1 MILEK
6 RIPLKYWF
14 KEIKW
19 DLLIVSVFLVIIYF
33 VELYLINLNIPISI
47 GAFLG
52 TAIALLL
59 SFKLSQSY
67 DRWWEARKIW
77 GAIVNDSRTLVIQLK
92 QFSNESDRS
101 VVKTMAYR
109 QIAWCFTLGRHL
121 RKLDVCYNLEDFIS
135 EDELTAIK
143 RKKHVPLTLL
153 NHHVQNVRSLH
164 EEKSL
169 NDFQQ
174 IQVDSTILRLTASM
188 GMAERIKNTVFPRTY
203 RNVLHFFI
211 YIFLLLLSLSLE
223 NVHGFFEIPLL
234 IIIAIPFFMLEKIA
248 FVIQDPFENQPT
260 DTAMT
265 SIARAIEINIKELL
279 GEKELPEP
287 LKDNGFYIM

>member
-19 DLLIVSVFLVIIYF
+19 DLLIVSVFSAIIYF
-33 VELYLINLNIPISI
+33 IKLYLINLDIPVSI

-92 QFSNESDRS
+92 QFSKESDKS
-101 VVKTMAYR
+101 IVKTMAYR
-109 QIAWCFTLGRHL
+109 QIAWCYALGRYL
-121 RKLDVCYNLEDFIS
+121 RKQDVLVNLEDFIS
-135 EDELTAIK
+135 EDEIASIRHK
-143 RKKHVPLTLL
+143 NHVPLTLL
-153 NHHVQNVRSLH
+153 DHHGQNVRALH
-164 EEKSL
+164 KENSL
-169 NDFQQ
+169 NDYQQ
-174 IQVDSTILRLTASM
+174 IQLDTTILKFTASM

-211 YIFLLLLSLSLE
+211 YIFLLLLSLALE
-223 NVHGFFEIPLL
+223 NVYGFLEIPLL
-234 IIIAIPFFMLEKIA
+234 ILISIPFFMLEKIA
-248 FVIQDPFENQPT
+248 FVIQDPFENKPT

-265 SIARAIEINIKELL
+265 SIARTIEINIKELL

-287 LKDNGFYIM
+287 YKNNGFYIM

>member
-6 RIPLKYWF
+6 RIPLRYWL

-19 DLLIVSVFLVIIYF
+19 DLLIVSVFSIIIYF
-33 VELYLINLNIPISI
+33 FKLYIINLEIPISI

-77 GAIVNDSRTLVIQLK
+77 GAIVNDSRTFVIQLK
-92 QFSNESDRS
+92 QFCKESDQGTI
-101 VVKTMAYR
+101 KTMAYR
-109 QIAWCFTLGRHL
+109 QIGWCYALGQYL
-121 RKLDVCYNLEDFIS
+121 RRQPMMDPLENFIS
-135 EDELTAIK
+135 EDELLVVK
-143 RKKHVPLTLL
+143 GKKHIPLTLL
-153 NHHVQNVRSLH
+153 DHNAQSVRSLY
-164 EEKSL
+164 KANSI

-174 IQVDSTILRLTASM
+174 IQLDRTLLNLTASM

-211 YIFLLLLSLSLE
+211 YIFLLLLSLALE
-223 NVHGFFEIPLL
+223 SVYGFLEVPIL
-234 IIIAIPFFMLEKIA
+234 ILISIPFFMLEKIA
-248 FVIQDPFENQPT
+248 FVIQDPFENKPT

-279 GEKELPEP
+279 EEEELPEP
-287 LKDNGFYIM
+287 TKDNGYYIM

>member
-1 MILEK
+1 M
-6 RIPLKYWF
+6 
-14 KEIKW
+14 EIKW
-19 DLLIVSVFLVIIYF
+19 DLLIVSVFSVIIY
-33 VELYLINLNIPISI
+33 VIKLYLINLDIPLSI
-47 GAFLG
+47 GTFLG

-67 DRWWEARKIW
+67 ERWWEARKIW

-92 QFSNESDRS
+92 QFSEESDNS
-101 VVKTMAYR
+101 ILKTMAYR
-109 QIAWCFTLGRHL
+109 QIAWCYALGQYL
-121 RKLDVCYNLEDFIS
+121 RKLDGLDFLKEFIS
-135 EDELTAIK
+135 EDEMILINQNN
-143 RKKHVPLTLL
+143 HGPLTLL
-153 NHHVQNVRSLH
+153 DHHGRDVKTLH
-164 EEKSL
+164 KRKSL

-174 IQVDSTILRLTASM
+174 VQLDNTILRLTASM

-211 YIFLLLLSLSLE
+211 YIFLLLLSLALE
-223 NVHGFFEIPLL
+223 NIYGFLEIPLL
-234 IIIAIPFFMLEKIA
+234 ILISIPFFMLEKIA
-248 FVIQDPFENQPT
+248 FVIQDPFENKPT

-287 LKDNGFYIM
+287 LKNNGFYIM

>member
-19 DLLIVSVFLVIIYF
+19 DLLIVSVFSILIYF
-33 VELYLINLNIPISI
+33 FKIYVINLDIPLGI
-47 GAFLG
+47 GTFLG

-77 GAIVNDSRTLVIQLK
+77 GAIVNDSRSFVVQLK
-92 QFSNESDRS
+92 QFNKESENS
-101 VVKTMAYR
+101 MVKTMSYR
-109 QIAWCFTLGRHL
+109 QIAWCYALGSFL
-121 RKLDVCYNLEDFIS
+121 RKLDVPDNLKDYIS
-135 EDELTAIK
+135 QEEIFSLSH
-143 RKKHVPLTLL
+143 KKHIPLALLDDHAQNLKTL
-153 NHHVQNVRSLH
+153 HK
-164 EEKSL
+164 EKSI

-174 IQVDSTILRLTASM
+174 IQLDSTIARLTASM

-211 YIFLLLLSLSLE
+211 YIFLLLLSLALE
-223 NVHGFFEIPLL
+223 DLYGFLEIPILVL
-234 IIIAIPFFMLEKIA
+234 ISIPFFMLEKIA

-279 GEKELPEP
+279 GEKDLPEP
-287 LKDNGFYIM
+287 LKDKDFYIM

>member
-19 DLLIVSVFLVIIYF
+19 DLLIVSVFSIIIYF
-33 VELYLINLNIPISI
+33 FKLYVVNLDIPLGI
-47 GAFLG
+47 GTFLG

-92 QFSNESDRS
+92 QFIKEPDSSI
-101 VVKTMAYR
+101 VKTMAYR
-109 QIAWCFTLGRHL
+109 QIAWCYALGQHL
-121 RKLDVCYNLEDFIS
+121 RKQDVLGKLEDFIS
-135 EDELTAIK
+135 KDEIISIK
-143 RKKHVPLTLL
+143 LKKHVPLTLL
-153 NHHVQNVRSLH
+153 DHHGQNVRNLH
-164 EEKSL
+164 KEKSL

-174 IQVDSTILRLTASM
+174 IQLDTTILKLTASM

-211 YIFLLLLSLSLE
+211 YIFLLLLSLALE
-223 NVHGFFEIPLL
+223 DVYGFLEIPLL
-234 IIIAIPFFMLEKIA
+234 IFISIPFFMLEKIA
-248 FVIQDPFENQPT
+248 FVIQDPFENFPT

-265 SIARAIEINIKELL
+265 SISRNIEINIKELL

-287 LKDNGFYIM
+287 LKNKGFYIM

>member
-1 MILEK
+1 M
-6 RIPLKYWF
+6 
-14 KEIKW
+14 EIKW
-19 DLLIVSVFLVIIYF
+19 DLLIVSVFSVIIY
-33 VELYLINLNIPISI
+33 VIKLYLINLDIPLGI
-47 GAFLG
+47 GTFLG

-67 DRWWEARKIW
+67 ERWWEARKIW

-92 QFSNESDRS
+92 QFSVASDNS
-101 VVKTMAYR
+101 ILKTMAYR
-109 QIAWCFTLGRHL
+109 QIAWCYALGQYL
-121 RKLDVCYNLEDFIS
+121 RKLDGLDFLKEFIS
-135 EDELTAIK
+135 EDEMILINQNN
-143 RKKHVPLTLL
+143 HGPLTLL
-153 NHHVQNVRSLH
+153 DHHGRDVKTLH
-164 EEKSL
+164 KRKSL

-174 IQVDSTILRLTASM
+174 VQLDNTILRLTASM

-211 YIFLLLLSLSLE
+211 YIFLLLLSLALE
-223 NVHGFFEIPLL
+223 NIYGFLEIPLL
-234 IIIAIPFFMLEKIA
+234 VLISIPFFMLEKIA
-248 FVIQDPFENQPT
+248 FVIQDPFENKPT

-287 LKDNGFYIM
+287 LKNKGFYIM

>member
-6 RIPLKYWF
+6 RIPLRYWIM
-14 KEIKW
+14 EIKW
-19 DLLIVSVFLVIIYF
+19 DLLIVSVFSVIIY
-33 VELYLINLNIPISI
+33 VIKLYLISLDIPLSI
-47 GAFLG
+47 GTFLG

-67 DRWWEARKIW
+67 ERWWEARKIW

-92 QFSNESDRS
+92 QFSEKSDNS
-101 VVKTMAYR
+101 ILKTMAYR
-109 QIAWCFTLGRHL
+109 QIAWCYALGQYL
-121 RKLDVCYNLEDFIS
+121 RKLDGLDFLKEFIS
-135 EDELTAIK
+135 EDEMILINQNN
-143 RKKHVPLTLL
+143 HGPLTLL
-153 NHHVQNVRSLH
+153 DHHGRDVKTLH
-164 EEKSL
+164 KRKSL

-174 IQVDSTILRLTASM
+174 VQLDNTILRLTASM

-211 YIFLLLLSLSLE
+211 YIFLLLLSLALE
-223 NVHGFFEIPLL
+223 NIYGFLEVPLL
-234 IIIAIPFFMLEKIA
+234 VLISIPFFMLEKIA
-248 FVIQDPFENQPT
+248 FVIQDPFENKPT

-287 LKDNGFYIM
+287 LKNKGFYIM

>member
-6 RIPLKYWF
+6 RIPLRYWIM
-14 KEIKW
+14 EIKW
-19 DLLIVSVFLVIIYF
+19 DLLIVSVFSVIIY
-33 VELYLINLNIPISI
+33 VIKLYLINLDIPLGI
-47 GAFLG
+47 GTFLG

-67 DRWWEARKIW
+67 ERWWEARKIW
-77 GAIVNDSRTLVIQLK
+77 GSIVNDSRTLVIQLK
-92 QFSNESDRS
+92 QFSEKSDNS
-101 VVKTMAYR
+101 ILKTMAYR
-109 QIAWCFTLGRHL
+109 QIAWCYALGQYL
-121 RKLDVCYNLEDFIS
+121 RKLDELDFLKEFIS
-135 EDELTAIK
+135 EDEMILINQNN
-143 RKKHVPLTLL
+143 HGPLTLL
-153 NHHVQNVRSLH
+153 DHHGRDVKTLH
-164 EEKSL
+164 KRKSL

-174 IQVDSTILRLTASM
+174 VQLDNTILRLTASM

-211 YIFLLLLSLSLE
+211 YIFLLLLSLALE
-223 NVHGFFEIPLL
+223 NIYGFLEVPLL
-234 IIIAIPFFMLEKIA
+234 VLISIPFFMLEKIA
-248 FVIQDPFENQPT
+248 FVIQDPFENKPT

-287 LKDNGFYIM
+287 LKNKGFYIM

>member
-19 DLLIVSVFLVIIYF
+19 DLLIVSVFSVIIYSVKLF
-33 VELYLINLNIPISI
+33 INNLDIPLGI
-47 GAFLG
+47 GTFLG

-92 QFSNESDRS
+92 QFIKESDNS
-101 VVKTMAYR
+101 IVKTMAYR
-109 QIAWCFTLGRHL
+109 QIAWCYALGHHL
-121 RKLDVCYNLEDFIS
+121 RKQDVLGILEGFLSKDEIIFI
-135 EDELTAIK
+135 K
-143 RKKHVPLTLL
+143 HKKHVPLTLL
-153 NHHVQNVRSLH
+153 NKHGQNVRTLH
-164 EEKSL
+164 IEKSL

-174 IQVDSTILRLTASM
+174 IQIDTTILKLTESM

-211 YIFLLLLSLSLE
+211 YIFLLLLSLALE
-223 NVHGFFEIPLL
+223 NVYGFLEIPLL
-234 IIIAIPFFMLEKIA
+234 IFISIPFFMLEKIA
-248 FVIQDPFENQPT
+248 FVIQDPFENKPT

-279 GEKELPEP
+279 GEKELPDP
-287 LKDNGFYIM
+287 LKNNGFYIM

>member
-19 DLLIVSVFLVIIYF
+19 DLLIVSVFSVIIYF
-33 VELYLINLNIPISI
+33 IKLYLIDLDIPLSI

-92 QFSNESDRS
+92 QFCKESDNS
-101 VVKTMAYR
+101 IVKTMAYR
-109 QIAWCFTLGRHL
+109 QIAWCYTLGRHL
-121 RKLDVCYNLEDFIS
+121 RKQDVLGNLEDFIS
-135 EDELTAIK
+135 EDEIIFIK
-143 RKKHVPLTLL
+143 QKNHVPLTLL
-153 NHHVQNVRSLH
+153 DHHGQNVRSLH
-164 EEKSL
+164 RENLL
-169 NDFQQ
+169 NNFQQ
-174 IQVDSTILRLTASM
+174 IQLDSTILKFTASM

-211 YIFLLLLSLSLE
+211 YIFLLLLSLALE
-223 NVHGFFEIPLL
+223 NIYGFLEIPLL
-234 IIIAIPFFMLEKIA
+234 VLISIPFFMLEKIA
-248 FVIQDPFENQPT
+248 FVIQDPFENKPT

-265 SIARAIEINIKELL
+265 SIARNIEINIKELL
-279 GEKELPEP
+279 GEKEFPEP
-287 LKDNGFYIM
+287 LKNSGFYIM

>member
-19 DLLIVSVFLVIIYF
+19 DLLIVSVFSIIIYF
-33 VELYLINLNIPISI
+33 FKLYVVNLDIPLGI
-47 GAFLG
+47 GTFLG

-92 QFSNESDRS
+92 QFIKEPDSSI
-101 VVKTMAYR
+101 VKTIAYR
-109 QIAWCFTLGRHL
+109 QIAWCYALGQHL
-121 RKLDVCYNLEDFIS
+121 RKQDVLGKLEDFIS
-135 EDELTAIK
+135 KDEIISIK
-143 RKKHVPLTLL
+143 LKKHVPLTLL
-153 NHHVQNVRSLH
+153 DHHGQNVRNLH
-164 EEKSL
+164 KEKSL

-174 IQVDSTILRLTASM
+174 IQLDTTILKLTASM

-211 YIFLLLLSLSLE
+211 YIFLLLLSLALE
-223 NVHGFFEIPLL
+223 DVYGFLEIPLL
-234 IIIAIPFFMLEKIA
+234 IFISIPFFMLEKIA
-248 FVIQDPFENQPT
+248 FVIQDPFENFPT

-265 SIARAIEINIKELL
+265 SISRNIEINIKELL

-287 LKDNGFYIM
+287 LENKGFYIM

>member
-19 DLLIVSVFLVIIYF
+19 DLLIVSVFSIFIFFFKIY
-33 VELYLINLNIPISI
+33 VVNLDIPLSI
-47 GAFLG
+47 GTFLG

-77 GAIVNDSRTLVIQLK
+77 GAIVNDSRSFVVQLK
-92 QFSNESDRS
+92 QFNKESDNGII
-101 VVKTMAYR
+101 KTMSYR
-109 QIAWCFTLGRHL
+109 QIAWCYALGSYL
-121 RKLDVCYNLEDFIS
+121 RKLDAPDNLEDYIS
-135 EDELTAIK
+135 PEELFTLRDKNHI
-143 RKKHVPLTLL
+143 PLALL
-153 NHHVQNVRSLH
+153 DSNAQNVRNLH
-164 EEKSL
+164 KEKSL

-174 IQVDSTILRLTASM
+174 IQLDSTITSLTASM

-211 YIFLLLLSLSLE
+211 YIFLLLLSLALE
-223 NVHGFFEIPLL
+223 NVYGFLEIPLL
-234 IIIAIPFFMLEKIA
+234 ILISIPFFMLEKIA
-248 FVIQDPFENQPT
+248 FVIQDPFENKPT

-287 LKDNGFYIM
+287 LKANGFYIM

>member
-19 DLLIVSVFLVIIYF
+19 DLLIVSVFSVIIYF
-33 VELYLINLNIPISI
+33 IKLYLIDLDIPLSI

-92 QFSNESDRS
+92 QFCKESDNS
-101 VVKTMAYR
+101 IVKTMAYR
-109 QIAWCFTLGRHL
+109 QIAWCYTLGRHL
-121 RKLDVCYNLEDFIS
+121 RKQDVLGNLEDFIS
-135 EDELTAIK
+135 EDEIIFIK
-143 RKKHVPLTLL
+143 QKNHVPLTLL
-153 NHHVQNVRSLH
+153 DHHGQNVRSLH
-164 EEKSL
+164 RENLL
-169 NDFQQ
+169 NNFQQ
-174 IQVDSTILRLTASM
+174 IQLDSTILKFTASM

-211 YIFLLLLSLSLE
+211 YIFLLLLSLALE
-223 NVHGFFEIPLL
+223 NIYGFLEIPLL
-234 IIIAIPFFMLEKIA
+234 VLISIPFFMLEKIA
-248 FVIQDPFENQPT
+248 FVIQDPFENKPT

-265 SIARAIEINIKELL
+265 SIARNIEINIKELL
-279 GEKELPEP
+279 GEKEFPEP
-287 LKDNGFYIM
+287 LKNRGFYIM

>member
-6 RIPLKYWF
+6 RIPLRYWIM
-14 KEIKW
+14 EIKW
-19 DLLIVSVFLVIIYF
+19 DMLIVSVFSVIIY
-33 VELYLINLNIPISI
+33 VIKLYLINLDIPLSI
-47 GAFLG
+47 GTFLG

-67 DRWWEARKIW
+67 ERWWEARKIW

-92 QFSNESDRS
+92 QFSEESDNS
-101 VVKTMAYR
+101 ILKTMAYR
-109 QIAWCFTLGRHL
+109 QIAWCYALGQYL
-121 RKLDVCYNLEDFIS
+121 RKLDGLDFLKEFIS
-135 EDELTAIK
+135 EDEMILINQNN
-143 RKKHVPLTLL
+143 HGPLTLL
-153 NHHVQNVRSLH
+153 DHHGRDVKTLH
-164 EEKSL
+164 KRKSL

-174 IQVDSTILRLTASM
+174 VQLDNTILRLTASM

-211 YIFLLLLSLSLE
+211 YIFLLLLSLALE
-223 NVHGFFEIPLL
+223 NIYGFLEIPLL
-234 IIIAIPFFMLEKIA
+234 ILISIPFFMLEKIA
-248 FVIQDPFENQPT
+248 FVIQDPFENKPT

-287 LKDNGFYIM
+287 LKNNGFYIM

>member
-6 RIPLKYWF
+6 RIPLRYWIM
-14 KEIKW
+14 EIKW
-19 DLLIVSVFLVIIYF
+19 DLLIVSVFSVIIY
-33 VELYLINLNIPISI
+33 VIKLYLINLDIPLGI
-47 GAFLG
+47 GTFLG

-67 DRWWEARKIW
+67 ERWWEARKIW

-92 QFSNESDRS
+92 QFSVASDNS
-101 VVKTMAYR
+101 ILKTMAYR
-109 QIAWCFTLGRHL
+109 QIAWCYALGQYL
-121 RKLDVCYNLEDFIS
+121 RKLDGLDFLKEFIS
-135 EDELTAIK
+135 EDEMILINQN
-143 RKKHVPLTLL
+143 KHGPLTLL
-153 NHHVQNVRSLH
+153 DHHGRDVKTLH
-164 EEKSL
+164 KRKSL

-174 IQVDSTILRLTASM
+174 VQLDNTILRLTASM

-211 YIFLLLLSLSLE
+211 YIFLLLLSLALE
-223 NVHGFFEIPLL
+223 NIYGFLEIPLL
-234 IIIAIPFFMLEKIA
+234 ILISIPFFMLEKIA
-248 FVIQDPFENQPT
+248 FVIQDPFENKPT

-287 LKDNGFYIM
+287 LKNKGFYIM

>member
-6 RIPLKYWF
+6 RIPLRYWIM
-14 KEIKW
+14 EIKW
-19 DLLIVSVFLVIIYF
+19 DLLIVSVFSVIIY
-33 VELYLINLNIPISI
+33 VIKLYLINLDIPLGI
-47 GAFLG
+47 GTFLG

-92 QFSNESDRS
+92 QFSVASDNS
-101 VVKTMAYR
+101 ILKTMAYR
-109 QIAWCFTLGRHL
+109 QIAWCYALGQYL
-121 RKLDVCYNLEDFIS
+121 RKLDGLDFLKEFIS
-135 EDELTAIK
+135 EDEMILINQNN
-143 RKKHVPLTLL
+143 HGPLTLL
-153 NHHVQNVRSLH
+153 DHHGRDVKTLH
-164 EEKSL
+164 KRKSL

-174 IQVDSTILRLTASM
+174 VQLDNTILRLTASM

-211 YIFLLLLSLSLE
+211 YIFLLLLSLALE
-223 NVHGFFEIPLL
+223 NIYGFLEIPLL
-234 IIIAIPFFMLEKIA
+234 VLISIPFFMLEKIA
-248 FVIQDPFENQPT
+248 FVIQDPFENKPT

-265 SIARAIEINIKELL
+265 SIARAIEINIKE
-279 GEKELPEP
+279 KIISFF
-287 LKDNGFYIM
+287 K

>member
-19 DLLIVSVFLVIIYF
+19 DLLIVSVFSVIIYF
-33 VELYLINLNIPISI
+33 IKLYTINLDIPLSI
-47 GAFLG
+47 GTFLG

-92 QFSNESDRS
+92 QFSKESDS
-101 VVKTMAYR
+101 SIVKTMAYR
-109 QIAWCFTLGRHL
+109 QIAWCYALGRHL
-121 RKLDVCYNLEDFIS
+121 RMQDVLGNLEDFIS
-135 EDELTAIK
+135 EDEIIAIRHK
-143 RKKHVPLTLL
+143 NHVPLTLL
-153 NHHVQNVRSLH
+153 DHHGQNVRALH
-164 EEKSL
+164 KENLL
-169 NDFQQ
+169 NDYQQ
-174 IQVDSTILRLTASM
+174 IQLDTTILKFTASM

-211 YIFLLLLSLSLE
+211 YIFLLLLSLALE
-223 NVHGFFEIPLL
+223 NVYGFLEIPLL
-234 IIIAIPFFMLEKIA
+234 VLISIPFFMLEKIA
-248 FVIQDPFENQPT
+248 FVIQDPFENEPT

-265 SIARAIEINIKELL
+265 SIARNIEINIKELL

-287 LKDNGFYIM
+287 YKNNGFYIM

>member
-6 RIPLKYWF
+6 RIPLRYWIM
-14 KEIKW
+14 EIKW
-19 DLLIVSVFLVIIYF
+19 DMLIVSVFSVIIY
-33 VELYLINLNIPISI
+33 VIKLYLINLDIPLSI
-47 GAFLG
+47 GTFLG

-67 DRWWEARKIW
+67 ERWWEARKIW

-92 QFSNESDRS
+92 QFSKESDNS
-101 VVKTMAYR
+101 ILKTMAYR
-109 QIAWCFTLGRHL
+109 QIAWCYALGQYL
-121 RKLDVCYNLEDFIS
+121 RKLDGLDFLKEFIS
-135 EDELTAIK
+135 EDEMILINQNN
-143 RKKHVPLTLL
+143 HGPLTLL
-153 NHHVQNVRSLH
+153 DHHGRDVKTLH
-164 EEKSL
+164 KRKSL

-174 IQVDSTILRLTASM
+174 VQLDNTILRLTASM

-211 YIFLLLLSLSLE
+211 YIFLLLLSLALE
-223 NVHGFFEIPLL
+223 NIYGFLEIPLL
-234 IIIAIPFFMLEKIA
+234 ILISIPFFMLEKIA
-248 FVIQDPFENQPT
+248 FVIQDPFENKPT

-279 GEKELPEP
+279 GGKELPEP
-287 LKDNGFYIM
+287 LKNNGFYIM

>member
-19 DLLIVSVFLVIIYF
+19 DLLIVSVFSIIIYF
-33 VELYLINLNIPISI
+33 FKLYVVNLDIPLGI
-47 GAFLG
+47 GTFLG

-92 QFSNESDRS
+92 QFIKEPDSSI
-101 VVKTMAYR
+101 VKTMAYR
-109 QIAWCFTLGRHL
+109 QIAWCYALGQHL
-121 RKLDVCYNLEDFIS
+121 RKQDVLGKLEDFIS
-135 EDELTAIK
+135 KDEIISIK
-143 RKKHVPLTLL
+143 HKKHVPLTLL
-153 NHHVQNVRSLH
+153 DHHGQNVRNLYK
-164 EEKSL
+164 EKSL

-174 IQVDSTILRLTASM
+174 IQLDTTILKLTASM

-211 YIFLLLLSLSLE
+211 YIFLLLLSLALE
-223 NVHGFFEIPLL
+223 DVYGFLEIPLL
-234 IIIAIPFFMLEKIA
+234 IFISIPFFMLEKIA
-248 FVIQDPFENQPT
+248 FVIQDPFENFPT

-265 SIARAIEINIKELL
+265 SISRNIEINIKELL

-287 LKDNGFYIM
+287 LENKGFYIM

>member
-19 DLLIVSVFLVIIYF
+19 DLLIVSVFSIIIYF
-33 VELYLINLNIPISI
+33 FKLYVVNLDIPLGI
-47 GAFLG
+47 GTFLG

-92 QFSNESDRS
+92 QFIKEPDSSI
-101 VVKTMAYR
+101 VKTIAYR
-109 QIAWCFTLGRHL
+109 QIAWCYALGQHL
-121 RKLDVCYNLEDFIS
+121 RKQDVLGKLEDFIS
-135 EDELTAIK
+135 KDEIISIK
-143 RKKHVPLTLL
+143 LKKHVPLTLL
-153 NHHVQNVRSLH
+153 DHHGQNVRNLYK
-164 EEKSL
+164 EKSL

-174 IQVDSTILRLTASM
+174 IQLDTTILKLTASM

-211 YIFLLLLSLSLE
+211 YIFLLLLSLALE
-223 NVHGFFEIPLL
+223 DVYGFLEIPLL
-234 IIIAIPFFMLEKIA
+234 IFISIPFFMLEKIA
-248 FVIQDPFENQPT
+248 FVIQDPFENFPT

-265 SIARAIEINIKELL
+265 SISRNIEINIKELL

-287 LKDNGFYIM
+287 LENKGFYIM

>member
-19 DLLIVSVFLVIIYF
+19 DLLIVSVFSVIIYF
-33 VELYLINLNIPISI
+33 IKLYLIDLDIPLSI

-92 QFSNESDRS
+92 QFCKESDNS
-101 VVKTMAYR
+101 IVKTMAYR
-109 QIAWCFTLGRHL
+109 QIAWCYTLGRHL
-121 RKLDVCYNLEDFIS
+121 RKQDVLGNLEDFIS
-135 EDELTAIK
+135 EDEIIFIK
-143 RKKHVPLTLL
+143 QKNHVPLTLL
-153 NHHVQNVRSLH
+153 DHHGQNVRSLH
-164 EEKSL
+164 RENLL

-174 IQVDSTILRLTASM
+174 IQLDSTILKFTASM

-211 YIFLLLLSLSLE
+211 YIFLLLLSLALE
-223 NVHGFFEIPLL
+223 NIYGFLEIPLL
-234 IIIAIPFFMLEKIA
+234 VLISIPFFMLEKIA
-248 FVIQDPFENQPT
+248 FVIQDPFENKPT

-265 SIARAIEINIKELL
+265 SIARNIEINIKELL
-279 GEKELPEP
+279 GEKEFPEP
-287 LKDNGFYIM
+287 LKNSGFYIM

>member
-19 DLLIVSVFLVIIYF
+19 DLLIVSVFSVIIYF
-33 VELYLINLNIPISI
+33 IKLYIINLDIPLSI
-47 GAFLG
+47 GTFLG

-92 QFSNESDRS
+92 QFSKKSDKS
-101 VVKTMAYR
+101 IVKTMAYR
-109 QIAWCFTLGRHL
+109 QIAWCYALGRHL
-121 RKLDVCYNLEDFIS
+121 RKQDVLVNLEDFIS
-135 EDELTAIK
+135 EDEIISIRHK
-143 RKKHVPLTLL
+143 NHVPLALL
-153 NHHVQNVRSLH
+153 DHHGQNVRVLH
-164 EEKSL
+164 KENSL
-169 NDFQQ
+169 NDYQQ
-174 IQVDSTILRLTASM
+174 IQLDTTILNFTASM

-211 YIFLLLLSLSLE
+211 YIFLILLSLALE
-223 NVHGFFEIPLL
+223 NVYGFLEIPLL
-234 IIIAIPFFMLEKIA
+234 ILISIPFFMLEKIA
-248 FVIQDPFENQPT
+248 FVIQDPFENSPT

-287 LKDNGFYIM
+287 YKNSGFYIM